1 MILIRAQQVCLSYFK
16 RLLFFDIFQDGNLE
30 STSPFCTKK
39 NTSKSFFLYIYI
51 ISCLSNL
58 HPWGM
63 GCINIRLTTR
73 RILFCFVNGN
83 ESSRK
88 KKDTPVNKKIERAKK
103 KKRNFLSNLVV
114 VLMNS
119 GLGLLSNFQ
128 TTFFKKGGVGL
139 VLFWILLPPG
149 PNRAE

>member
-39 NTSKSFFLYIYI
+39 IYPSLFFLYIYI

-88 KKDTPVNKKIERAKK
+88 KKYTPVNKKIERAKK
-103 KKRNFLSNLVV
+103 KKRNKWA
-114 VLMNS
+114 
-119 GLGLLSNFQ
+119 
-128 TTFFKKGGVGL
+128 TWW
-139 VLFWILLPPG
+139 LFWWIAGWVCCLTFKRLFLKKEELG
-149 PNRAE
+149 